1 MTVPGSRDPLPHGGL
16 RQEQFAADVR
26 TLIERHEGLRL
37 KPYLD
42 TRGKWT
48 IGYGRNLSDD
58 GIRESEAGV
67 LLSNDVRAAQADLAR
82 YQWFSPLS
90 PVRQAVVTDMVFQ
103 LGSNGFAGFRDT
115 IAAIAAGRWNDA
127 ADAMLDSAWAREVPS
142 RAQRLSQMMRT
153 NTWPVR

>member
-1 MTVPGSRDPLPHGGL
+1 MPDGHDPPPHGGL
-16 RQEQFAADVR
+16 RQELFAADAR

-58 GIRESEAGV
+58 GIRKGEADV
-67 LLSNDVRAAQADLAR
+67 LLANDVRAAQADLAR
-82 YQWFSPLS
+82 YEWFSRLS
-90 PVRQAVVTDMVFQ
+90 PVRQAVVTDMAFQ

-115 IAAIAAGRWNDA
+115 IAAIAGGRWNDA

-142 RAQRLSQMMRT
+142 RARRLSQMMRT
-153 NTWPVR
+153 DTWPVR